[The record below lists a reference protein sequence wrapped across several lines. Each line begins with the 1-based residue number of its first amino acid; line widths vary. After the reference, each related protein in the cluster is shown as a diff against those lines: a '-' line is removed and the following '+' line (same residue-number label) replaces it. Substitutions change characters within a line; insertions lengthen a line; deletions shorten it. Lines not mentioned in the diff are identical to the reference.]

1 MSNSIG
7 DWLDNE
13 VYPVLFAGA
22 DHYFPEFGFR
32 RQHSGW
38 VSTTT
43 VKADG
48 SQGTQKGKVYLYE
61 NTKHCLKDY
70 RLDKP
75 VSLWR
80 YFADREGLA
89 ENKDIAQYLSDI
101 SGVPLP
107 ERDHRSTLGTGIN
120 QTERKKPKPH
130 VHPAV
135 LQAAQEYMQRCL
147 QWAEEAAQ
155 GRDYLQQRGYTPED
169 VRAMQLGF
177 LPSQQCLKEHLLTQG
192 HSMACV
198 KFLMGKLQAA
208 RHGRDAPPVG
218 TSHQLA
224 LPCFGARQRLEGFT
238 FRTLD
243 SQQQGDKYL
252 NMAGLKKAVALLDFP
267 VGTKDLTI
275 VEGVFDAK
283 IAKARGC
290 KAVVPLNGTHLNV
303 EQVGQMAAQGV
314 TQLTLCLD
322 NDVAGKKATFNIV
335 QKLLQ
340 QCPDTRLFVA
350 QLPDGINDPD
360 ALISA
365 VGIDAFQQVTDTA
378 INAGQYLAD
387 AVLKPR
393 LRQYDMDDIPSKER
407 DSIFAYCQGMADK
420 LNHPRDIHDYIRS
433 MSELLPAMAYVH
445 RKEEGLEFV

>member
-1 MSNSIG
+1 MSSMIG

-32 RQHSGW
+32 RLGGGNGGW

-43 VKADG
+43 LKADG

-80 YFADREGLA
+80 YLADREGLQ
-89 ENKDIAQYLSDI
+89 ENKDIAQYLADV
-101 SGVPLP
+101 SGIPLP
-107 ERDHRSTLGTGIN
+107 ERPTCAGN
-120 QTERKKPKPH
+120 TERRKPKPH

-135 LQAAQEYMQRCL
+135 LQAAQDYMQGCL

-155 GRDYLQQRGYTPED
+155 GRAYLQQRGYTPED
-169 VRAMQLGF
+169 VSAMQLGF

-192 HSMACV
+192 HSPACV

-208 RHGRDAPPVG
+208 RHGKDAPPIG

-252 NMAGLKKAVALLDFP
+252 NMAGLKKSVALLDFP

-283 IAKARGC
+283 LAKARGC
-290 KAVVPLNGTHLNV
+290 DAVVPLNGTHLNA
-303 EQVGQMAAQGV
+303 EQVGQIAAQGV

-322 NDVAGKKATFNIV
+322 NDAAGKKATFNIV

-340 QCPDTRLFVA
+340 QCPDMRLFVA
-350 QLPDGINDPD
+350 QLPDGIDDPD
-360 ALISA
+360 ELISA
-365 VGIDAFQQVTDTA
+365 VGIDVFQQVTDTA

-393 LRQYDMDDIPSKER
+393 LRHYDMDNIPSKER
-407 DSIFAYCQGMADK
+407 DAMFAYCQGMAEK
-420 LNHPRDIHDYIRS
+420 LNHPRDIHDYITS
-433 MSELLPAMAYVH
+433 MGEVLPAMAYVQ
-445 RKEEGLEFV
+445 RAVNESALL